1 MNSATNDFGSDLR
14 LIEKLDFDLAYMSA
28 KKKMKIEKMKCS
40 KRMNLDQSRMNI
52 ASTSHTQLALAS
64 TCSRSKAMTT
74 KWYGEW
80 PCGDFEQVTD
90 AL

>member
-1 MNSATNDFGSDLR
+1 MPA
-14 LIEKLDFDLAYMSA
+14 
-28 KKKMKIEKMKCS
+28 KKMKNREKEVLEANECGSTPYEHS
-40 KRMNLDQSRMNI
+40 KYFSLNSL
-52 ASTSHTQLALAS
+52 LAS